1 MNKALYYA
9 VYGNN
14 QTATADAIQ
23 ELASDVLVLP
33 EGIKEALFMHY
44 QLGKTAAEIAEATGN
59 AQPLVE
65 RRLQSGIGLLQ
76 VFTGVHRQ

>member
-1 MNKALYYA
+1 MNIALYHA
-9 VYGNN
+9 VYGKN
-14 QTATADAIQ
+14 QAPTTDAIK
-23 ELASDVLVLP
+23 ELAADILVLP
-33 EGIKEALFMHY
+33 DGIKEALFMHY

-76 VFTGVHRQ
+76 LFTGVHRQ

>member
-1 MNKALYYA
+1 MNKVLYHA

-14 QTATADAIQ
+14 ETPTADTIK
-23 ELASDVLVLP
+23 ELAADVMVLP

-44 QLGKTAAEIAEATGN
+44 QLGKSAAEIAETTGT

-65 RRLQSGIGLLQ
+65 RRLQSGISLLQ
-76 VFTGVHRQ
+76 VFTGVYRQ